1 MPSHGTWVIYSLIMA
16 MRGQIN
22 HTVAAMRIALV
33 GQPTLRFDAM
43 STIGPA
49 PVERSVIE
57 SITAKGREVLVQWD
71 DGIVLSTALR
81 LSGEWHLYRNDEM
94 WHKETYRAR
103 VVIEVEGWVAV
114 CFDAPIVETYRQHD
128 RKRHPQSG
136 GVGPNISHPKTDLS
150 GCTQRLLDYRYAD
163 AMISDVLMDESVMS
177 GLGNVARSET
187 LWAVGLSP
195 FAKMADLSYED
206 CAVLIETASRIVQG
220 DHEISPSVYGR
231 NGQRCNRCRGTVEF
245 KIVGASRRNLYW
257 CPDCQG
263 RLDRRLIPSNLLQ
276 GDHTPTH
283 PAELIYFSDAVAAR
297 KRFKIFDDL
306 DKLG

>member
-1 MPSHGTWVIYSLIMA
+1 
-16 MRGQIN
+16 MR
-22 HTVAAMRIALV
+22 TALV
-33 GQPTLRFDAM
+33 GLPTLRFDAM

-57 SITAKGREVLVQWD
+57 SITVKRREILVQWD

-81 LSGEWHLYRNDEM
+81 LSGEWHLYRTDEM
-94 WHKETYRAR
+94 WRKETYRAR

-114 CFDAPIVETYRQHD
+114 CFDAPIVETYRQPD

-136 GVGPNISHPKTDLS
+136 GVGPNISQPNTDLS

-163 AMISDVLMDESVMS
+163 AMIADVLMDETVIS

-206 CAVLIETASRIVQG
+206 CAVLVETASRIVQS
-220 DHEISPSVYGR
+220 DHEASPSVYGR
-231 NGQRCNRCRGTVEF
+231 NGQRCNRCHGTIEF
-245 KIVGASRRNLYW
+245 KSVGHPRRNLYW
-257 CPDCQG
+257 CPECQG
-263 RLDRRLIPSNLLQ
+263 RLDRRLIPNQLLQ

-283 PAELIYFSDAVAAR
+283 PAELMYIADAIAAR
-297 KRFKIFDDL
+297 KRRKIFDDL
-306 DKLG
+306 HQIG